1 MSKSEAVMLAKRIS
15 RKPANVRAD
24 ENPKAMTRSQ
34 REAAVALRDKQKA
47 RRLEIAELLKAIPA
61 NVRDGSELFT
71 AAEFVVDV
79 DADDPSLPQLK
90 QAVARRREYLALKEE
105 DRDLEKAVRSVSL
118 YGRRYSVSEYDNVVG
133 IPMNFVLADGDTWDE
148 VCEKLRS
155 KSK

>member
-1 MSKSEAVMLAKRIS
+1 MSKAEAVSLAKRIS
-15 RKPANVRAD
+15 RKPANVHAE
-24 ENPKAMTRSQ
+24 ENPKAMSKAQ
-34 REAAVALRDKQKA
+34 RDAAVAVRDKQKA
-47 RRLEIAELLKAIPA
+47 RRSEIAELLKAIPS

-90 QAVARRREYLALKEE
+90 EAVARRREYLALKEE
-105 DRDLEKAVRSVSL
+105 DRDLDKAIRSVSL
-118 YGRRYSVSEYDNVVG
+118 WSRRYSVSEYDNTIG
-133 IPMNFVLADGDTWDE
+133 LPMNLVLADGDTWDE